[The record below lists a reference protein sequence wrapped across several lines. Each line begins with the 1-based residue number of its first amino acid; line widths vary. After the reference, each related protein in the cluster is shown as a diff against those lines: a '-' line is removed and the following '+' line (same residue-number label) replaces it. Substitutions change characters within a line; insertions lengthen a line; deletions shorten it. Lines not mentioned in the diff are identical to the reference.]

1 MTDGDRPAVAAEVR
15 QRMTARKVTTAEL
28 ARRTALSHTTIR
40 SIRQGKGA
48 HRRSTLVTLA
58 AGLGWPIQHLLE
70 LAAGEPPLAPQAVP
84 LARLERKL
92 DAVLGYLGIRAR

>member
-1 MTDGDRPAVAAEVR
+1 MTDGDWPAVAREVR

-40 SIRQGKGA
+40 SIRQGKGG

-58 AGLGWPIQHLLE
+58 AGLGWPLAYLLE
-70 LAAGEPPLAPQAVP
+70 LAAGEPLAPATAVP
-84 LARLERKL
+84 LARVERKL
-92 DAVLGYLGIRAR
+92 DAVLGYFGIRA